1 VLVSDAECSVSVLHK
16 LSVFSFKK
24 TSCFL
29 IFLQKYR
36 LYLKRISCAE
46 DKQDHM
52 AAAIASGSDTSYL
65 RSGVGGHLHTLNGS
79 TQFHNHYNNP
89 FRSFPSGGV
98 MSSRF
103 NTPTNVNMNG
113 LHSAGTLQPS
123 QTHNLNNLTDDQLKF
138 QSALTRGNP
147 NDVQRGIS
155 ISPIQNM
162 TNNLPN
168 FSFTNNPLMLEGN
181 SQDKQVGEGYKNL
194 ALQNSQFLPLLENRR
209 CNGIW
214 SSTMQQLPGTNS
226 YLPRE
231 SFNHAAMPH
240 VSFQGWDNNNNHDGS
255 YHSSNVIGSSIGS
268 SMIPGMNVVEQEGN
282 LDYNYGDSVQ

>member
-1 VLVSDAECSVSVLHK
+1 M
-16 LSVFSFKK
+16 
-24 TSCFL
+24 
-29 IFLQKYR
+29 QKYR

-52 AAAIASGSDTSYL
+52 AAALASSSDASYL

-79 TQFHNHYNNP
+79 TQFHNHYNP
-89 FRSFPSGGV
+89 FRSFPSGGG
-98 MSSRF
+98 MISSF
-103 NTPTNVNMNG
+103 NTPNNVNMHG
-113 LHSAGTLQPS
+113 LPSSGTLQPI
-123 QTHNLNNLTDDQLKF
+123 QTHNLNNSTDDQLKF

-147 NDVQRGIS
+147 NDVQRDIS

-181 SQDKQVGEGYKNL
+181 PQEKQIGEGYKNL
-194 ALQNSQFLPLLENRR
+194 ASQNSQYFSLLENRR
-209 CNGIW
+209 CNRIW
-214 SSTMQQLPGTNS
+214 SSTMQLPGTSS

-240 VSFQGWDNNNNHDGS
+240 LSFQGWDNNNNHDGS
-255 YHSSNVIGSSIGS
+255 HHSSNVIGNSIGS

>member
-1 VLVSDAECSVSVLHK
+1 
-16 LSVFSFKK
+16 
-24 TSCFL
+24 
-29 IFLQKYR
+29 
-36 LYLKRISCAE
+36 
-46 DKQDHM
+46 M
-52 AAAIASGSDTSYL
+52 AAALASSSDASYL
-65 RSGVGGHLHTLNGS
+65 SGVGGHLHTLNGS
-79 TQFHNHYNNP
+79 TQFHNHYSNP
-89 FRSFPSGGV
+89 FRSFPSGGI

-113 LHSAGTLQPS
+113 LHSAGTLQPI
-123 QTHNLNNLTDDQLKF
+123 QTHNLNNSKDDQLKF
-138 QSALTRGNP
+138 QSALTRSNP

-168 FSFTNNPLMLEGN
+168 YRPEVALSFTNNALMLEGDP
-181 SQDKQVGEGYKNL
+181 QDKQVGEGYKNL
-194 ALQNSQFLPLLENRR
+194 ASQNSQYLPLLENRR

-214 SSTMQQLPGTNS
+214 SSTMQLPGTNS

-240 VSFQGWDNNNNHDGS
+240 VSFQGWDDNNNHDGS

>member
-1 VLVSDAECSVSVLHK
+1 MLVSDAECTVSVLHK

-24 TSCFL
+24 TCCFL

-52 AAAIASGSDTSYL
+52 AATLASSSDASYL
-65 RSGVGGHLHTLNGS
+65 RSGVGGHLHTSNGS
-79 TQFHNHYNNP
+79 TLFHNHNNH
-89 FRSFPSGGV
+89 FRSFPSGGGII
-98 MSSRF
+98 SRF
-103 NTPTNVNMNG
+103 NTPNTENMYG

-123 QTHNLNNLTDDQLKF
+123 QTHNLNNSTDDQLKF
-138 QSALTRGNP
+138 QSALTRGTP

-168 FSFTNNPLMLEGN
+168 FSCTNNPLMFEGN
-181 SQDKQVGEGYKNL
+181 PQDKQVGEGYKSL
-194 ALQNSQFLPLLENRR
+194 ASQNSQCFPLLENRR

-214 SSTMQQLPGTNS
+214 SSTMQLPGTNS

-240 VSFQGWDNNNNHDGS
+240 VLFQGWDNNNNHDGS

-268 SMIPGMNVVEQEGN
+268 SMVPGMNVVEQEGN